1 MTVSPDQAAWFSQ
14 TFSAMVANCDKAVLG
29 KEHVIRLALT
39 CMLSEGH
46 LLLEDYPGTGKTQ
59 LARALSG
66 TVQGT
71 NSRIQFTPDLL
82 PSDVTGVSVF
92 NQDTREFEFRPG
104 GVFANIVVG
113 DEINRASPKTQS
125 ALLEAM
131 EEGSVTVDGVT
142 RQLPQPF
149 GVVATQNPVEHEG
162 TYPLPHAEL
171 DRFMVKMRVGYPD
184 EDAETEMLRLARD
197 PVAGLSPVVE
207 VDEFLEMRRLVE
219 EVYASEA
226 VLRYVVSVT
235 SATREHRGINL
246 GASPRASRMLLSA
259 ARARAAANGRSYCA
273 PDDVKAM
280 APGVLGHRVVPSAG
294 GDEGSPDAAEEIVR
308 QLRLRDIGGIIVV
321 DFIDMVLESNRDLV
335 LRRLV
340 ELRVPPRAGRR
351 RAPGPRRSGAPR
363 CC

>member
-1 MTVSPDQAAWFSQ
+1 MDYNGFSERVGRIVDNVERAVSGKREGVF
-14 TFSAMVANCDKAVLG
+14 VAV
-29 KEHVIRLALT
+29 VTMLAG
-39 CMLSEGH
+39 GH
-46 LLLEDYPGTGKTQ
+46 LLIEDVPGVGKTLLAKS
-59 LARALSG
+59 LARSIRAEFR
-66 TVQGT
+66 
-71 NSRIQFTPDLL
+71 RIQFTPDLL
-82 PSDVTGVSVF
+82 PADVTGLNVY
-92 NQDTREFEFRPG
+92 NQGEGDFEFWAGP
-104 GVFANIVVG
+104 VFANVVLA

-235 SATREHRGINL
+235 SATREHRGVNL

-280 APGVLGHRVVPSAG
+280 APGVLGHRIVPSAG

-308 QLRLRDIGGIIVV
+308 EIL
-321 DFIDMVLESNRDLV
+321 SS
-335 LRRLV
+335 
-340 ELRVPPRAGRR
+340 VPVTEAV
-351 RAPGPRRSGAPR
+351 
-363 CC
+363 